1 MKNILILNISL
12 FLLYSLNVFSNTERS
27 FYKKD
32 AKDYIPSILMKSD
45 LQLYKSALDHY
56 KKAEWNNAEI
66 LLNILS

>member
-45 LQLYKSALDHY
+45 
-56 KKAEWNNAEI
+56 
-66 LLNILS
+66 